1 MPASA
6 PNATIA
12 DRNPTDAAYEGLRR
26 RITRGEY
33 LPSQRLVEAQ
43 VADDLKVGRYAV
55 RQALARLQAEGLV
68 TLEPNRGATVAAVS
82 LQDAIDTLEA
92 REYLEGA
99 AAALAAERITPA
111 ALDALSDRLGELR
124 TALASQAFDRYSE
137 TNRRFHAI
145 IYDASG
151 NRSLPQLI
159 DVLKARVARL
169 HLRTVLIPGRSERS
183 LAEHEAIH
191 AAIAAHDAAAAEAA
205 ARAHI
210 RGLRE
215 TVEQA
220 WDLVRF

>member
-1 MPASA
+1 MPTS
-6 PNATIA
+6 PRNATTIE
-12 DRNPTDAAYEGLRR
+12 RNPSDAAYDGLRR
-26 RITRGEY
+26 RIIRGEY

-111 ALDALSDRLGELR
+111 ALEALTARLHDLR
-124 TALASQAFDRYSE
+124 AALADQAFDRYSE
-137 TNRRFHAI
+137 TNRHFHAI
-145 IYDASG
+145 VYEASG

-183 LAEHEAIH
+183 LAEHEAIL
-191 AAIAAHDAAAAEAA
+191 AAIAAHDAPAAEAA

-210 RGLRE
+210 RGLRQ